1 LTKIVYYG
9 DPPADV
15 AARYLRSSLEKHYT
29 VQYVDP
35 DFDRFPQAE
44 LKSKSCD
51 VIILSDIGRDQI
63 GNTASRAV
71 EYFVSGGGGLLMI
84 GGFASF
90 AGHELRGNYHGS
102 EVEKV
107 LPVTCSSTPDD
118 IAVYR
123 GFHPKPVTKHHPI
136 LEAISC
142 NDFPVLVGYNRVA
155 LKKDATL
162 LLKYSGDPILA
173 VREVEKGRSAA
184 FASDCAPHWCGGLV
198 DWPQYDD
205 FWSTIVHWLTKD
217 L

>member
-1 LTKIVYYG
+1 M
-9 DPPADV
+9 
-15 AARYLRSSLEKHYT
+15 
-29 VQYVDP
+29 
-35 DFDRFPQAE
+35 
-44 LKSKSCD
+44 
-51 VIILSDIGRDQI
+51 
-63 GNTASRAV
+63 
-71 EYFVSGGGGLLMI
+71 MI

-107 LPVTCSSTPDD
+107 LPVICSSTPDD

-162 LLKYSGDPILA
+162 LLKYNGDPILA
-173 VREVEKGRSAA
+173 IERNRFPTAMC
-184 FASDCAPHWCGGLV
+184 ASRLSWGQDSSIKL
-198 DWPQYDD
+198 
-205 FWSTIVHWLTKD
+205 
-217 L
+217 